1 MSGPAATVPLSP
13 GPCGPGLG
21 ASADHPAI
29 TLSWAELDGEI
40 RQTERTGLWAC
51 PVRLRGRI
59 DAIDLATGE
68 LRPVYDTGTEP
79 GGVLLTA
86 CGNRRETVCPACS
99 QVYKRDARQLV
110 RAGLTGG
117 KAVPDTIAAHP
128 CVFATFT
135 APSFG
140 PVHSRRMRGKTVLP
154 CRPRRDHRERR
165 CPHGRD
171 VSCPRR
177 HPDDDPRLGRRP
189 DVTLRRAPFR
199 PGSPLAAAPL
209 ALGSGLAR
217 ITFGPP
223 RPQAPN
229 ATRAAALRPLSVTRC
244 RSGWKLPRL
253 DRCKRST
260 TWC

>member
-1 MSGPAATVPLSP
+1 
-13 GPCGPGLG
+13 
-21 ASADHPAI
+21 
-29 TLSWAELDGEI
+29 
-40 RQTERTGLWAC
+40 
-51 PVRLRGRI
+51 
-59 DAIDLATGE
+59 
-68 LRPVYDTGTEP
+68 
-79 GGVLLTA
+79 VLLTA

-117 KAVPDTIAAHP
+117 KGVPDTIAAHP

-154 CRPRRDHRERR
+154 CRPRRDHRERS
-165 CPHGRD
+165 CTHGRD
-171 VSCPRR
+171 ISCPRR

-189 DVTLRRAPFR
+189 DVTLRREPFR

-229 ATRAAALRPLSVTRC
+229 ATRAAALRPLSLTRC
-244 RSGWKLPRL
+244 RSGWTLPRL